1 MIGSS
6 TGLLPIGE
14 AIIDI
19 DDAFVL
25 HRGATHDV
33 AALRGLSL
41 RVDPGER
48 IVVRGPS
55 GSGKSTLVAALTAQ
69 VHASAGRVRLFGQDL
84 AQLDHASSTRLRT
97 LHVGVVS

>member
-1 MIGSS
+1 MTI
-6 TGLLPIGE
+6 PMPVGE
-14 AIIDI
+14 AVIDI

-25 HRGATHDV
+25 HRGRTRDV

-55 GSGKSTLVAALTAQ
+55 GSG
-69 VHASAGRVRLFGQDL
+69 
-84 AQLDHASSTRLRT
+84 
-97 LHVGVVS
+97 